1 VGLETREVTPVVY
14 TVFYYSGVVLTKAIV
29 YIISKIM
36 GLRRFI
42 KAVERE
48 EKPPTPGWG
57 WFESKTPL
65 GYSEITWVGKST
77 SLIVSLPQPP
87 GTSPVVQYHGGKPP
101 VRLYFTFRE
110 AVSKEWFKEIEELAK
125 RVEESEK
132 SGERGGE

>member
-1 VGLETREVTPVVY
+1 VDLETREVTPVVY

-48 EKPPTPGWG
+48 EKPPAPSYG

-87 GTSPVVQYHGGKPP
+87 GISPVVHYYAGKPP
-101 VRLYFTFRE
+101 ARLYFTFRE

>member
-1 VGLETREVTPVVY
+1 VVY
-14 TVFYYSGVVLTKAIV
+14 TVFYYSGVVLAKAIV

-36 GLRRFI
+36 RLRRFI
-42 KAVERE
+42 REVERE
-48 EKPPTPGWG
+48 EKPPAPSYG

-87 GTSPVVQYHGGKPP
+87 GTSPVVQYHSGKSPT
-101 VRLYFTFRE
+101 RLYFTFKE
-110 AVSKEWFKEIEELAK
+110 AASKEWFKEIEELAK

-132 SGERGGE
+132 GGGGGE